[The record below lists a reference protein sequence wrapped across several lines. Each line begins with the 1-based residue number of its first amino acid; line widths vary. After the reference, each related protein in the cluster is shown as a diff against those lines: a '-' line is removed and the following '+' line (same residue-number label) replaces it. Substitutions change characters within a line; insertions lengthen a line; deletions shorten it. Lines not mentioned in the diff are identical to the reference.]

1 MATGKEMEAA
11 PADTFQDTDS
21 EAVREAYQAGII
33 SGMGDGTFAPKQT
46 MTREQMATMI
56 HRAISYI
63 EKETG
68 VKLLTKPAVIQG
80 YTDENQVSDWAAEG
94 MKALVANGVI
104 NGTSDTTLAPQ
115 DPCTV
120 EQGIL
125 LLYRLYEKI

>member
-1 MATGKEMEAA
+1 
-11 PADTFQDTDS
+11 
-21 EAVREAYQAGII
+21 
-33 SGMGDGTFAPKQT
+33 MGDGTFAPKQT
-46 MTREQMATMI
+46 MTREQMGTMI

-94 MKALVANGVI
+94 MKALVTNGVI

>member
-1 MATGKEMEAA
+1 MTASFCRKMRSPWAGMTAAAVRSITDRTARAASQVYGTGKENHSTAQA
-11 PADTFQDTDS
+11 
-21 EAVREAYQAGII
+21 AGIVN
-33 SGMGDGTFAPKQT
+33 MEEFGTYLGNGT
-46 MTREQMATMI
+46 Y
-56 HRAISYI
+56 SYSVVNGLVDYAFHSQ
-63 EKETG
+63 E
-68 VKLLTKPAVIQG
+68 VW
-80 YTDENQVSDWAAEG
+80 DAEG